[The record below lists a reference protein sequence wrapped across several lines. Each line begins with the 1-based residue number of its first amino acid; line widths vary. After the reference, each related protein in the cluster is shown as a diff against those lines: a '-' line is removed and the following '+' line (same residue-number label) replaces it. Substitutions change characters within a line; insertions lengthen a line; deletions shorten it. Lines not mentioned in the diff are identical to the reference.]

1 MIGGNDKYIDP
12 SSRHEDS
19 EIIRSDGSTCVP
31 SSGSPIPNLPKSL
44 KNFALASRKDRYI
57 YLCGG
62 NYLTY
67 TGREYSFFY
76 IHQSNMNY
84 LLIITSFHYTLP
96 HQNLEPDGKIIL
108 NFFNYLPFS
117 THSLIIHGLKFL
129 NRPII

>member
-1 MIGGNDKYIDP
+1 MVVIGGNADKYIDP
-12 SSRHEDS
+12 NGRYPDN

-67 TGREYSFFY
+67 TGREYFFS
-76 IHQSNMNY
+76 HSPNPMR
-84 LLIITSFHYTLP
+84 SAKDK
-96 HQNLEPDGKIIL
+96 LEDMDV
-108 NFFNYLPFS
+108 
-117 THSLIIHGLKFL
+117 SLIKEGV
-129 NRPII
+129 